1 LLHSFRLTAASDR
14 LRAVWRAVPLT
25 AVAAAVASLGVA
37 AQPAPDAASRGP
49 SAASAVARGAAPAVS
64 TVPGASPAESAAT
77 PGVSAAVSGASG
89 AASGTAPG
97 IGLRASPA
105 LTRAPTGE
113 AGKALPI
120 ILRAREVRGR
130 PDLETVAEGDA
141 ELRRGNVVIRADRLS
156 YDQVD
161 DLARALGHVRINQG
175 GNIYSGPE
183 VQLRLERFEG
193 FFQTPTYFL
202 GRTRAGGRA
211 DRIDFIDDQR
221 AVATNATYTSCG
233 LDGSGAPVWV
243 LSAGSVKLDLE
254 ANEGIARNG
263 VLRFYGVPILAA
275 PSLSFPLSESRKSG
289 WLPPNIALDSK
300 SGLQVAV
307 PYYWNIA
314 PNRDATLTPSVSLRR
329 GVGLD
334 TEVRYLEPNY
344 KGESNLNLLPYDA
357 LARRSRYS
365 LRMAHDGT
373 FANDALLQLR
383 VQRVSDDDYWREFP
397 RDITSLTPRLLGSD
411 LQYTRPLGD
420 WTGYARL
427 QGWQVLQT
435 PDPASRIEAPYERV
449 PQLGTRYLGRFG
461 PGLDVA
467 LEAEFNRFVTPPNN
481 ASGPRSN
488 GQRLHSLGSISRPY
502 VTPGWSLIPK
512 LSFNAA
518 SYALDD
524 QVAGLRRNAARVIP
538 TLSVDSAWTFER
550 DSTWFG
556 KAVRQ
561 TLEPRLLYVNT
572 PYVRQD
578 DLPNFDAA
586 GRDFNFE
593 SIFSENLFSG
603 VDRVSDSHQLTA
615 GVTTRFLDPETGAE
629 SLRLG
634 LVQRYLF
641 RDQRIT
647 PDRLPVTQRFSDVLL
662 LASTNLV
669 RHWNL
674 DASIQYRPEDRRVE
688 RSIIGVRYSPGPFR
702 TVSATYRQT
711 RNLTEQMEVGWQWPI
726 YGRTP
731 EQQARAAAGS
741 GSCKGSLYGV
751 GRVNYSMRDSRITDS
766 IFGLEYDAGCWIGR
780 IVAERLS
787 TGRSDATTRLLLQ
800 LELVGLSRLGSNPLQ
815 VLKDNVPGYRMLRED
830 RTEPLPLNS
839 YD

>member
-1 LLHSFRLTAASDR
+1 MEAKPS
-14 LRAVWRAVPLT
+14 VE
-25 AVAAAVASLGVA
+25 AAATL
-37 AQPAPDAASRGP
+37 
-49 SAASAVARGAAPAVS
+49 
-64 TVPGASPAESAAT
+64 
-77 PGVSAAVSGASG
+77 
-89 AASGTAPG
+89 PG
-97 IGLRASPA
+97 IELRTTPA
-105 LTRAPTGE
+105 LTPPPRGE
-113 AGKALPI
+113 AGKRLPI

-141 ELRRGNVVIRADRLS
+141 ELRRGNVLIRADSLS
-156 YDQVD
+156 YDQSE
-161 DLARALGHVRINQG
+161 DLARAVGNVRINQD
-175 GNIYSGPE
+175 GNIYTGPE

-193 FFQTPTYFL
+193 FFQNPTYYL
-202 GRTRAGGRA
+202 GRTHAGGKA
-211 DRIDFIDDQR
+211 DRIDFLDDQR

-233 LDGSGAPVWV
+233 IDGSGAPVWV
-243 LSAGSVKLDLE
+243 LSAGSVKIDLE
-254 ANEGIARNG
+254 ANEGIAKNG

-289 WLPPNIALDSK
+289 WLPPSIALDSK

-329 GVGLD
+329 GLGLD

-344 KGESNLNLLPYDA
+344 KGETNLDLLPYDSV
-357 LARRSRYS
+357 ARRSRYS
-365 LRMAHDGT
+365 LRVAHEGT
-373 FANDALLQLR
+373 FANDAFLQMRL
-383 VQRVSDDDYWREFP
+383 QRVSDDDYWSDFP
-397 RDITSLTPRLLGSD
+397 HGITSLTPRLLGSNLD
-411 LQYTRPLGD
+411 YSRPLGD

-435 PDPASRIEAPYERV
+435 TDPSTRIEAPYERV
-449 PQLGTRYLGRFG
+449 PQIGTRYIGALG
-461 PGLDVA
+461 PGLQVA
-467 LEAEFNRFVTPPNN
+467 LEAEFNRFVTPQGN
-481 ASGPRSN
+481 ASGSRSN
-488 GQRLHSLGSISRPY
+488 GLRLHSIGSISRPW
-502 VTPGWSLIPK
+502 VTPGWTLTPK

-518 SYALDD
+518 SYSLDD
-524 QVAGLRRNAARVIP
+524 TVPGLRRNASRLIP
-538 TLSVDSAWTFER
+538 TLSVDSNWTFER
-550 DSTWFG
+550 DTTWFG
-556 KAVRQ
+556 RAVRQ

-615 GVTTRFLDPETGAE
+615 GLTTRFLDPETGAE
-629 SLRLG
+629 ALRLG

-641 RDQRIT
+641 RDQRVT
-647 PDRLPVTQRFSDVLL
+647 PDLQPSIQRFSDVLL

-674 DASIQYRPEDRRVE
+674 DSSIQYRPETRRVE
-688 RSIIGVRYSPGPFR
+688 RSIVGLRYSPGPFR
-702 TVSATYRQT
+702 TISATYRLT
-711 RNLTEQMEVGWQWPI
+711 RNLTEQMEVGWQWPV
-726 YGRTP
+726 YGPTP
-731 EQQARAAAGS
+731 DRSAARGAAGS
-741 GSCKGSLYGV
+741 SCKGSLYGV

-800 LELVGLSRLGSNPLQ
+800 LELVGLSKLGSNPLQ
-815 VLKDNVPGYRMLRED
+815 VLKDNVPGYRMLREGP
-830 RTEPLPLNS
+830 TEPLPFNP